1 MRYSGVS
8 IAVAAALA
16 SATMLDP
23 SHAQAQQAPAPAAG
37 SGELGEI
44 VVTGLKRDERITDV
58 PVSVQAFDEIS
69 IEQAGIDQP
78 SDFLQLTSNVSFYS
92 SITAG
97 DFLVNVRGQASVR
110 GAEPSV
116 RILIDGVPISTA
128 SEFNTTLADLKQI
141 EILKGPQGAIYGRNA
156 SAGAIIV
163 TTREPQNEF
172 GGQATASVG
181 NFNTFT
187 GNVSVGGAIIDD
199 KLLARATFATTSTD
213 GPFTNQNTSDK
224 VRAWRESAARLRFDW
239 YVNDALKADFRVG
252 MSKGRGGALA
262 YQPKLS
268 VVPGLSPNGT
278 LVGGVPIQDISSND
292 NIDIPFVSDV
302 PSKYQ
307 RDLWNTSLKLDWQT
321 DAFAVTSI
329 SAYGRNDEY
338 WGGKGFPYGAP
349 NDPSTNFAVWTG
361 IFGDATQNYRVISR
375 QFSQEVRLT
384 SKSSGP
390 LQWQVGA
397 EYIDFAGEK
406 ITNNALN
413 GAVPAGLTGA
423 ALAGYNGY
431 DALGNRTL
439 LGGGASVPWPLRLRG
454 LDAFNPS
461 TSFYS
466 FGYTGENFAPFANV
480 QWSFNDRLTVGLAA
494 RYDTEKRKATAA
506 GPDVPNP
513 FLGGAS
519 FNPCV
524 RSTGQTYAQCASGT
538 SETFKQLQPK
548 VTVNYKFTDELS
560 GYASWGRGFKSG
572 GFNPI
577 GTRAQ
582 LVSARVPIFLALGQ
596 TPAQAQASAEASVF
610 TQDTFKKEVAETAE
624 IGLKGQF
631 PSTGIAFSA
640 AVFVTDVDNAQQYR
654 FDPGASVEAI
664 DSIDKVDMKGFEFD
678 AQWRV
683 VDWFTLFASYGYT
696 DTEIKELRADP
707 TLVGNSVP
715 YAAKSNGAAGAQV
728 NYPLSPT
735 LTLNAR
741 LEAAYTGKTW
751 WDVQN
756 TPTTQ
761 RDPYTLLNA
770 RLGLAVSDKW
780 ELTASVQNLT
790 DEDYIQEAVPLLPF
804 LNVLAPA
811 NPRTYAL
818 ELKAKF

>member
-1 MRYSGVS
+1 MSRSKVS
-8 IAVAAALA
+8 IAVATVLA
-16 SATMLDP
+16 TATLFDP
-23 SHAQAQQAPAPAAG
+23 ATAIAQTASP
-37 SGELGEI
+37 GELGEI

-58 PVSVQAFDEIS
+58 PVSIQAFDEIS
-69 IEQAGIDQP
+69 IEQAGIDKP
-78 SDFLQLTSNVSFYS
+78 SDFLALSSNVSFYS

-163 TTREPQNEF
+163 TTRDPQNEF
-172 GGQATASVG
+172 GGQASASVG
-181 NFNTFT
+181 NFNSFN

-199 KLLARATFATTSTD
+199 RLLARATFATTNTD
-213 GPFTNQNTSDK
+213 GPFTNQNTGDE
-224 VRAWRESAARLRFDW
+224 VRRWHENAARVRFDW
-239 YVNDALKADFRVG
+239 TVTDSLKADFRLG
-252 MSKGRGGALA
+252 MSKGRGGSLA
-262 YQPKLS
+262 YQPKLA

-278 LVGGVPIQDISSND
+278 IVGGVVIQDISSND

-307 RDLWNTSLKLDWQT
+307 RDLWNTSLKLDWQG
-321 DAFAVTSI
+321 DAFSVTAI
-329 SAYGRNDEY
+329 SAYGRNDEF
-338 WGGKGFPYGAP
+338 WGGKAFPYGAP
-349 NDPSTNFAVWTG
+349 GDASTNFAVWTG

-384 SKSSGP
+384 SKSSGA
-390 LQWQVGA
+390 LQWQAGA

-413 GAVPAGLTGA
+413 GSVPAGLA
-423 ALAGYNGY
+423 SLAGYNGFNG
-431 DALGNRTL
+431 LGQRTL
-439 LGGGASVPWPLRLRG
+439 LGGGASVPWPLKLRG
-454 LDAFNPS
+454 VNTFNPS

-466 FGYTGENFAPFANV
+466 FGYTGKNFAPFANV
-480 QWSFNDRLTVGLAA
+480 QWTPIDKLTIGLAA
-494 RYDTEKRKATAA
+494 RYDTEKREATAA

-519 FNPCV
+519 YNPCV
-524 RSTGQTYAQCASGT
+524 RSTGQTYAQCAAGT
-538 SETFKQLQPK
+538 SQTFKQLQPK
-548 VTVNYKFTDELS
+548 VTVNYKFMDELS
-560 GYASWGRGFKSG
+560 AYASWGRGFKSG

-582 LVSARVPIFLALGQ
+582 LVTSRVPIFLALGQ
-596 TPAQAQASAEASVF
+596 TPAQAQASAEATVF
-610 TQDTFKKEVAETAE
+610 TQDTFKKEVATTSE
-624 IGLKGQF
+624 IGIKGQF
-631 PSTGIAFSA
+631 PGIGVALSA
-640 AVFVTDVDNAQQYR
+640 AVFVTKVDNAQQYR

-683 VDWFTLFASYGYT
+683 IDPLTLFASYGYT
-696 DTEIKELRADP
+696 DTEIKALRADP
-707 TLVGNSVP
+707 TLVGNSTP
-715 YAAKSNGAAGAQV
+715 YASKSNGAVGAQG
-728 NYPLSPT
+728 NFPLGPT

-741 LEAAYTGKTW
+741 LEATYTGKTW

-770 RLGLAVSDKW
+770 RLGLAVADKW
-780 ELTASVQNLT
+780 ELTLAAQNLA
-790 DEDYIQEAVPLLPF
+790 DKKYVQEAVPLLPF

-811 NPRTYAL
+811 NPRTYSL